1 MKHSFDSV
9 GSLAASL
16 AAGPWGVQILRTAQQ
31 PEQLLELYEMENC
44 PFCRVVRNV
53 LTELDLDA
61 RIFPCPKGG
70 ERFRPEVRARGGK
83 ELFPYLHDPNT
94 GARLYESAD
103 IVAYLYETYAGG
115 GAPSHA
121 AIKALRTS
129 PSMAASALRVGHGIK
144 ARPGRLPEHA
154 LELYSF
160 ESSPFSRMVRER
172 LCELEIPYILRNCG
186 RNQPVEWIVIPALRE
201 RLAPDYAPTQRNRKA
216 LQERTGRVQV
226 PYLVDPNTGTEMF
239 ESARIL
245 RYLSTNYGPR

>member
-1 MKHSFDSV
+1 MKHALDSV
-9 GSLAASL
+9 VSLAATL
-16 AAGPWGVQILRTAQQ
+16 VAGPWGVQISRTAGQ
-31 PEQLLELYEMENC
+31 PEQLLEVYEMENC

-70 ERFRPEVRARGGK
+70 KRFRPEVKARGGR

-115 GAPSHA
+115 EPPSYA
-121 AIKALRTS
+121 SIKALRTS
-129 PSMAASALRVGHGIK
+129 PSMAASALRFGRGIK
-144 ARPGRLPEHA
+144 ARPGRLPEQT

-160 ESSPFSRMVRER
+160 ESSPYSRLVRER
-172 LCELEIPYILRNCG
+172 LCELELPYILRNCG

-201 RLAPDYAPTQRNRKA
+201 KLAPDYAPTQRNRKA
-216 LQERTGRVQV
+216 LMERTGRMQV
-226 PYLVDPNTGTEMF
+226 PYLVDPNTGTEMY

-245 RYLSTNYGPR
+245 RYLETTYGAG